1 MTDPWARPTD
11 GVNPPPSEAPA
22 AAPAEPTVSTSTST
36 PISTPPSSPPPSPPS
51 SSNKFTK
58 LFRDPLSIVLV
69 VVIVAALAL
78 AGVVGAELIARKIAD
93 DTVSRVTS
101 CVVQDNV
108 DVSFGPRPFLLQHFA
123 KNYNNITATTAGNR
137 IREAEGMKAEIV
149 INDVRV
155 TGNPESPGTVGALD
169 ATITWSAD
177 GIKRTIQN
185 AVPLVGSF
193 VNGVTT
199 NPADGTVEL
208 QGTLGSIVAKPVVRN
223 QELTLTVERLT
234 GLGFVLPRE
243 SVQPALDAFLKQM
256 TENYP
261 MGIHADSVEV
271 TDTGVVAKFSTRNG
285 VMPPG
290 RSGAGGD
297 PCFAGLP

>member
-1 MTDPWARPTD
+1 MTDPWARPTNE
-11 GVNPPPSEAPA
+11 VPPPPLVPDPA
-22 AAPAEPTVSTSTST
+22 QPEPVQSKSD
-36 PISTPPSSPPPSPPS
+36 
-51 SSNKFTK
+51 KLK
-58 LFRDPLSIVLV
+58 GLFRDPLSIVLV
-69 VVIVAALAL
+69 VVIVGALAL
-78 AGVVGAELIARKIAD
+78 AGTVGAELIARKIAD

-101 CVVQDNV
+101 CVVQDTV
-108 DVSFGPRPFLLQHFA
+108 DVSFGARPFLLQHFA
-123 KNYNNITATTAGNR
+123 KNYNNITAVTAGNR

-169 ATITWSAD
+169 ATITWSSD

-199 NPADGTVEL
+199 NPSAGTIEL
-208 QGTLGSIVAKPVVRN
+208 QGTLGSIVAKPEVRD
-223 QELTLTVERLT
+223 QELTLTVEQLT

-243 SVQPALDAFLKQM
+243 SVQPALDAFLAQM

-290 RSGAGGD
+290 RSGNGGD

>member
-169 ATITWSAD
+169 ATITWSTD

>member
-22 AAPAEPTVSTSTST
+22 AMPAEPTVSTSTST
-36 PISTPPSSPPPSPPS
+36 PASTPPSSTPPSN
-51 SSNKFTK
+51 SNKFTK

-69 VVIVAALAL
+69 VVIVGALAL

-208 QGTLGSIVAKPVVRN
+208 QGTLGSIVAKPEVRN

>member
-22 AAPAEPTVSTSTST
+22 AVPAEPTAVPAEPAAPTTNT
-36 PISTPPSSPPPSPPS
+36 

-101 CVVQDNV
+101 CVVQDSV

-208 QGTLGSIVAKPVVRN
+208 QGTLGSIVAKPEVRN

>member
-11 GVNPPPSEAPA
+11 GVNPPPPPPPVEAPA
-22 AAPAEPTVSTSTST
+22 DPMASTSTA
-36 PISTPPSSPPPSPPS
+36 TPPATPPP
-51 SSNKFTK
+51 SSNKFTR

-101 CVVQDNV
+101 CVVQDSV

-123 KNYNNITATTAGNR
+123 KNYNNITVTTAGNR
-137 IREAEGMKAEIV
+137 IREAEGMKAEIA

-271 TDTGVVAKFSTRNG
+271 TDTGVIAKFSTRNG

>member
-1 MTDPWARPTD
+1 MTDPWARPAD
-11 GVNPPPSEAPA
+11 GVPPPPPPPLDE
-22 AAPAEPTVSTSTST
+22 PAEPK
-36 PISTPPSSPPPSPPS
+36 SSLSD
-51 SSNKFTK
+51 KVK
-58 LFRDPLSIVLV
+58 RLFRDPLSIVLV
-69 VVIVAALAL
+69 VVIVGALAL
-78 AGVVGAELIARKIAD
+78 AGAVGAELIARKIAD

-185 AVPLVGSF
+185 AVPLIGSF

-199 NPADGTVEL
+199 NPSDGTVEL
-208 QGTLGSIVAKPVVRN
+208 QGTLGSIVAKPEVRN

-243 SVQPALDAFLKQM
+243 SVQPALDAFLTQM

-271 TDTGVVAKFSTRNG
+271 TDTGVVAKFSTRNAT
-285 VMPPG
+285 MPPG
-290 RSGAGGD
+290 RSGDGGD

>member
-22 AAPAEPTVSTSTST
+22 AVPAEPTAVPAEPAAPTSSTS
-36 PISTPPSSPPPSPPS
+36 SS
-51 SSNKFTK
+51 KFTK

-101 CVVQDNV
+101 CVVQDSV

-208 QGTLGSIVAKPVVRN
+208 QGTLGSIVAKPEVRN